1 MGRHIGHHK
10 HHKHVSPINANG
22 AAGSKHKKTHPANG
36 KSFSADAA
44 VAGTSS
50 HAVVSKAIQNPAL
63 FSGASHK
70 NLLTK
75 SDILTRYVKAHEA
88 NPELTLGTYMKLNN
102 IDKDTFVTGAPASA
116 KKLTGKENIAQVHGV
131 LNDVN
136 KSMYQHRGQMLI
148 GKMGMI
154 NDFISDMLNPGIAKI
169 SFGEYLKNKGVTPAQ
184 FLQGLPTPLKDNKIF
199 SMNHIGIAKW
209 GQKMSDTHAQ
219 QLSDYTYAHGSNNV
233 DTVLNDYQSEVPAE
247 ELEQPAHNFYGFN
260 ISVPK
265 TTKTIST
272 TTKAS
277 LSPPPAPPP
286 SFQAQPPANT
296 QTTTD
301 STLSNFIK
309 KETAPPTAPTTTIS
323 TVNTATPTPVFNE
336 YNPPYSGLPVITPY
350 PSYAPPMG
358 GGGGGGGVADDSTSG
373 DSTDSGTSP
382 IIIYTLTS
390 DTPFQA
396 DEPVVDAKG
405 SKGII
410 ATDNGSNAM
419 TLASLELADGQTE
432 LTGTLTGVTSGATAS
447 ITEVQQAAPATP
459 ASNESSDSSI
469 DMSEMQGGDD
479 LSEYAGEMGQGA
491 DGLHYGFSIN
501 PHFLKEIGKV
511 GSAIEKDAGAAVR
524 AVVHVVNKFNPAT
537 FLMRAAFGGLVDINA
552 FGMAGNIGKTEDSKN
567 GKHWGDIKGIW
578 TTFGGDTNNLSNMV
592 SRGRNKHPF
601 LASGEEYHNVTGF
614 DDAATVAAAAPITAS
629 VAPVAATGA
638 ATAAAG
644 GTASVASIITA
655 GAGAVTAVDGLI
667 KATSKA
673 TGGGDTKA
681 DPTTAAAIKDLQ
693 SGGGTAA
700 VDAQQ
705 TQELAAANNPLIKY
719 KKPILIAIA
728 AVVVLGII
736 VMATR
741 KKSAT
746 N

>member
-1 MGRHIGHHK
+1 
-10 HHKHVSPINANG
+10 
-22 AAGSKHKKTHPANG
+22 
-36 KSFSADAA
+36 
-44 VAGTSS
+44 
-50 HAVVSKAIQNPAL
+50 
-63 FSGASHK
+63 
-70 NLLTK
+70 
-75 SDILTRYVKAHEA
+75 
-88 NPELTLGTYMKLNN
+88 
-102 IDKDTFVTGAPASA
+102 
-116 KKLTGKENIAQVHGV
+116 
-131 LNDVN
+131 
-136 KSMYQHRGQMLI
+136 
-148 GKMGMI
+148 MI

-301 STLSNFIK
+301 SKLSNFIK
-309 KETAPPTAPTTTIS
+309 KETAPPTAPTTTIW
-323 TVNTATPTPVFNE
+323 TVNKATPTPVFNE
-336 YNPPYSGLPVITPY
+336 YNPPYSGLPVITPP

-390 DTPFQA
+390 YTPFQA

-491 DGLHYGFSIN
+491 DGEHYGFSIN

-511 GSAIEKDAGAAVR
+511 AHTIEKDAGKVVR
-524 AVVHVVNKFNPAT
+524 AVVNVINKFNPLA
-537 FLMRAAFGGLVDINA
+537 FLMRAAFGGVLDINGA
-552 FGMAGNIGKTEDSKN
+552 GLAGNLGKVKDHNDASW
-567 GKHWGDIKGIW
+567 GKIKGVW
-578 TTFGGDTNNLSNMV
+578 EVFGGDDNNLGNMIE
-592 SRGRNKHPF
+592 RGRRKKPF
-601 LASGEEYHNVTGF
+601 LASGSEHYE
-614 DDAATVAAAAPITAS
+614 VAAAAPALAAAPLIAAI
-629 VAPVAATGA
+629 APVALEA
-638 ATAAAG
+638 
-644 GTASVASIITA
+644 
-655 GAGAVTAVDGLI
+655 I
-667 KATSKA
+667 KAYEKSEGKDPSTNTTPSA
-673 TGGGDTKA
+673 MPSSSITV
-681 DPTTAAAIKDLQ
+681 DPTTQAALKDLQ
-693 SGGGTAA
+693 TGNGSGTAA
-700 VDAQQ
+700 VEAEQAKDV
-705 TQELAAANNPLIKY
+705 AAANNPLIKY

-728 AVVVLGII
+728 AVFVLGII

-746 N
+746 A